1 MKRLSILLL
10 CMLVV
15 MTSCGRRR
23 KAPASDTA
31 APQPA
36 VFLPAIPPSRLSA
49 AEQQEWLR
57 WHYWDRFNFS
67 DTLFLTRVDSS
78 QLFEAY
84 ARYVV
89 LLGGRPTDGAP
100 MDSLMRRASTSRRM
114 LDYFSK
120 MAEVVLH
127 DPNSPLR
134 NDEFYIPVLE
144 AQLRAPWYDEYER
157 IAPQYD
163 LQIARQNRL
172 GQPANDFRYTLA
184 SGRSGTLYGLDA
196 EYVLLFINNPGCAM
210 CREIREAI
218 SSSPMLTEMIE
229 HGRLQVLAIYPDEDL
244 SEWRAYRDEMPA
256 SWINAYDKGCVIRNE
271 LLYDLQAI
279 PALYL
284 LDRNKRVLVKDSVDV
299 AQIEEVIDRRG

>member
-271 LLYDLQAI
+271 LLYDLHAI

>member
-184 SGRSGTLYGLDA
+184 SGRSGTLYGVDA